1 MTAMVDN
8 SRSGRQAAQKLR
20 DEEII
25 WLTTV
30 SPKGQ
35 PESVPVWFYWDG
47 ETVLIYSQPNKPK
60 VRNIEAN
67 PRVALNFNSDPQAN
81 QVVRMSGRATIDA
94 SAPKATGVPGML
106 EKYRESIKRL
116 GTTPEQFAQGYPV
129 AIRITPVKV
138 TAF

>member
-1 MTAMVDN
+1 MVDN

-47 ETVLIYSQPNKPK
+47 ETVLIYSQPDKPK
-60 VRNIEAN
+60 IRNIEAN
-67 PRVALNFNSDPQAN
+67 PRIALNFNSDPQGDH
-81 QVVRMSGRATIDA
+81 VVRLSGRAIIDVN
-94 SAPKATGVPGML
+94 APKATDVEGMMD
-106 EKYRESIKRL
+106 KYRDGIKRI
-116 GTTPEQFAQGYPV
+116 GTTPEQFARGYSV
-129 AIRITPVKV
+129 AIRITPTKV

>member
-1 MTAMVDN
+1 MVDN
-8 SRSGRQAAQKLR
+8 SRSGRLAAQKLR

-47 ETVLIYSQPNKPK
+47 ETVLIYSQPGKPK

-67 PRVALNFNSDPQAN
+67 PRVALNFNSDPQGN
-81 QVVRMSGRATIDA
+81 QVVRLSGRATIDPN
-94 SAPKATGVPGML
+94 APKATGVPGMID
-106 EKYRESIKRL
+106 KYRDGIKRI
-116 GTTPEQFAQGYPV
+116 GATPEQFAQGYSV
-129 AIRITPVKV
+129 AIRITPARVS
-138 TAF
+138 AF